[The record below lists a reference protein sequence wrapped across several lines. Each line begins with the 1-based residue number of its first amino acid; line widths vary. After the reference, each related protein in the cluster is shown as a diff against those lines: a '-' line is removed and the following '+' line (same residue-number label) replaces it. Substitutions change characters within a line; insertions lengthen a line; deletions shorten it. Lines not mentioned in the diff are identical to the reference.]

1 MALFCFTTRRTRED
15 KYLRALEVRVA
26 TWVLL
31 LIGEKI
37 VAPDEN
43 HFEPP
48 GGVAGELWPFVV
60 AFAFAFRVMT
70 FVSDHMPLC
79 RSEGHLKTLIQSS
92 KAQQGKRSKYALRFG
107 IY

>member
-1 MALFCFTTRRTRED
+1 VDYVEKQQRTSGCTH
-15 KYLRALEVRVA
+15 RAPKLEVRVA

-31 LIGEKI
+31 IGEKM

-48 GGVAGELWPFVV
+48 TRVAGEWWPFVV
-60 AFAFAFRVMT
+60 AYAFAFRIMT

-79 RSEGHLKTLIQSS
+79 RSEGHLKTLIQS
-92 KAQQGKRSKYALRFG
+92 ATR
-107 IY
+107 